1 MSTLELKELSHPA
14 GEVIKI
20 AAGKTLD
27 LNSQGTL
34 VLPTV
39 PHAKMPS
46 GSVLQVVSTTKTD
59 VFNTTSTSFIDV
71 TGLSAS
77 ITPSSTSSKILVTV
91 FFNLAISSG
100 WMAMAL
106 LRRDST
112 AICLGD
118 ASASRQRATAI
129 HKGITNNNVSEFLS
143 VTFLDSPSTTSA
155 TVYKLQIKSE
165 NSGHNV
171 YMGRTPEDANNATY
185 GARYPSTITVQEIQ
199 G

>member
-1 MSTLELKELSHPA
+1 MSTLEVKELSHPA
-14 GEVIKI
+14 GQVIKI
-20 AAGKTLD
+20 ASGKTLD
-27 LNSQGTL
+27 LKSQGTTT
-34 VLPTV
+34 LPT
-39 PHAKMPS
+39 

-100 WMAMAL
+100 YMAMAL

-171 YMGRTPEDANNATY
+171 YMGRTPEDANNAGF

>member
-1 MSTLELKELSHPA
+1 MSTLELKELSHPS

-27 LNSQGTL
+27 LKSQGTTT
-34 VLPTV
+34 LPT
-39 PHAKMPS
+39 

-100 WMAMAL
+100 YMAMAL

-171 YMGRTPEDANNATY
+171 YMGRTPEDANNAGY